1 VEVLHH
7 QDHLHHLRLLLH
19 HLLRL
24 LRNRKEKKW
33 IN

>member
-7 QDHLHHLRLLLH
+7 QDHLHPHHLLLH

-24 LRNRKEKKW
+24 LRNRKVKKW
-33 IN
+33 TN